1 MFISRGLDNDIYRN
15 LICFCFDYFY
25 LHVYFIVDK
34 ETKHMVGNTVYGS
47 RSLYYNEF
55 LVFNDVISYRVLD
68 RLTAEGFT
76 ILKSEYTYTVRNRFG
91 NSWKEKYFGFL
102 DKVVNNEIQISRISL
117 RQRDWF

>member
-1 MFISRGLDNDIYRN
+1 
-15 LICFCFDYFY
+15 
-25 LHVYFIVDK
+25 
-34 ETKHMVGNTVYGS
+34 MVGDTAYGS

-91 NSWKEKYFGFL
+91 NSWKEKYFGFG
-102 DKVVNNEIQISRISL
+102 
-117 RQRDWF
+117 